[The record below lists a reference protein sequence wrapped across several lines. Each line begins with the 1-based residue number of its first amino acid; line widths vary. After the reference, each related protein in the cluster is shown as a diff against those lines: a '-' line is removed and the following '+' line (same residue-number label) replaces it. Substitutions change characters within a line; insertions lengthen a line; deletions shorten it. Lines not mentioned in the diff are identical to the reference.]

1 MSGRGR
7 GRDGGA
13 GAEADSVAAAMGV
26 GGGPP
31 ELGLPGVVERELTVR
46 SELGLHARPAGRF
59 VSLASR
65 FRCEIWVGKGEE
77 WVNGRSVLSILSLAA
92 GPGTRLR
99 IRALGDDATDAVD
112 ALEGILAG
120 DAVPERGV

>member
-1 MSGRGR
+1 VSGRGR
-7 GRDGGA
+7 GREGRA
-13 GAEADSVAAAMGV
+13 GAEDGPAAAALPV

-31 ELGLPGVVERELTVR
+31 ELDLPGVVERELTVR

-77 WVNGRSVLSILSLAA
+77 WVSGRSVLSILSLAA

-99 IRALGDDATDAVD
+99 IRALGEDAMDAVD
-112 ALEGILAG
+112 ALEGVLAG
-120 DAVPERGV
+120 DAAPGRGV